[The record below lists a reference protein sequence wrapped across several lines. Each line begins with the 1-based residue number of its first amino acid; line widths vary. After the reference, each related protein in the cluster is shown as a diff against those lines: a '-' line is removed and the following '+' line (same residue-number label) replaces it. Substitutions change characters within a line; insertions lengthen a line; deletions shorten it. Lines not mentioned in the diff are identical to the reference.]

1 VTEIAHVSDLHFGWL
16 PGKSGVPKRK
26 FLNKRLL
33 GYVNLR
39 FHRKHPQAIADALSR
54 DLRDNPP
61 DHLAITGDFTNL
73 SLPGEF
79 AQARAWVE
87 SLELPPER
95 ISLIPG
101 NHDAYVHA
109 GVELFQDT
117 FAPWLGQAPAEG
129 PWPCEGRAGSTALFG
144 TSSSLAVP
152 WFRAWGRLGDEQLS
166 ALDAAIDASDAS
178 FKAVLVH
185 HPPVLGTGLPDAS
198 RRNNRDGARL
208 VELCQGRVDAILCGH
223 THHAFDYTYPGQ
235 RPLRIF
241 CAGSTTMAPTA
252 HGSAATYNRY
262 RILGSRLSEVR
273 VRGYHPRLDAFLALG
288 SKRPTPTALTPLASN

>member
-1 VTEIAHVSDLHFGWL
+1 MTEIAHVSDLHFGWL
-16 PGKSGVPKRK
+16 PGRSGVPRRK

-33 GYVNLR
+33 GYVNMR
-39 FHRKHPQAIADALSR
+39 FHRKHPQAIADALAR
-54 DLRDNPP
+54 DLRHNPP

-79 AQARAWVE
+79 AQARDWVE

-95 ISLIPG
+95 ISVIPG
-101 NHDAYVHA
+101 NHDAYVHD
-109 GVELFQDT
+109 GVKLFQET
-117 FAPWLGQAPAEG
+117 FEPYLSEG
-129 PWPCEGRAGSTALFG
+129 SWPCVRRVGPAALFG

-152 WFRAWGRLGDEQLS
+152 WFRAWGRLGEPQLA

-208 VELCQGRVDAILCGH
+208 IELCQGRVDAILCGH
-223 THHAFDYTYPGQ
+223 THHAFDFTYPGQ
-235 RPLRIF
+235 RPLRIL
-241 CAGSTTMAPTA
+241 CAGSTTMAPKV
-252 HGSAATYNRY
+252 HGTAATYNRY
-262 RILGSRLSEVR
+262 RLLGPRLSEVR
-273 VRGYHPRLDAFLALG
+273 VRGYHPRLDAFLPLG
-288 SKRPTPTALTPLASN
+288 SRRPTPTDLTPARR